1 MGLWPDAIGFAVYA
15 FEGIGVILPIMEV
28 TEDKEN
34 YFKILTAVVVFI
46 CILYITFSEFT
57 LFAYGGYTPSNPD
70 GLNQPLIIDSLPP

>member
-1 MGLWPDAIGFAVYA
+1 VGLWPDAIGFAVYA

-57 LFAYGGYTPSNPD
+57 LFSYGGYTPSNPD